1 MVGEDRNNFSKNEE
15 EQSKVDDNMGKKKI
29 NGRQKK
35 NVKCKM

>member
-15 EQSKVDDNMGKKKI
+15 EQGKVDDSMGKKKI

-35 NVKCKM
+35 NVKL